1 MAMYEPCSVMLLL
14 AKARDT
20 RTMLFSLAAANVTKA
35 LNRVFPLILLIG
47 KNEYCKTC
55 QSFALRGTA
64 VLEGRASSEGYE

>member
-35 LNRVFPLILLIG
+35 LNGVFPLILIID
-47 KNEYCKTC
+47 KNKYCKKC
-55 QSFALRGTA
+55 LSFTLRSTA
-64 VLEGRASSEGYE
+64 ILEGRASSEGYE